1 MKIVYEGLVGISSS
15 SSCSILTP
23 VGDVQNSRTADS
35 GSGGGDRADGAD
47 CINSV
52 IGIVCCGIGV
62 GSSGSGAGTGGGRNN
77 VDAGNV
83 GGGTGDDRNTVDGTG
98 GGGGDS
104 VGRYITCA

>member
-1 MKIVYEGLVGISSS
+1 MKIVYEGLIGISSS
-15 SSCSILTP
+15 SSCSILTW

-52 IGIVCCGIGV
+52 IGIVCGGIGV
-62 GSSGSGAGTGGGRNN
+62 GSSGSGGGTGGGRN
-77 VDAGNV
+77 
-83 GGGTGDDRNTVDGTG
+83 TVDGT
-98 GGGGDS
+98 GGGDS